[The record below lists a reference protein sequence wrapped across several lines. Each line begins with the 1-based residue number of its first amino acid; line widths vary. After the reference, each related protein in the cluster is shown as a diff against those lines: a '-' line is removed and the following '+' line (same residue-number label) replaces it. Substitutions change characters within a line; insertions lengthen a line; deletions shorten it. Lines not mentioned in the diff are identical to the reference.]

1 MSEYNQQRADIDRC
15 RREIV
20 ALEAQIRAGHPDLRG
35 LCLALSDWSCEL
47 RLLLGANE
55 ATEMAR
61 LAPGCA
67 DLPEV
72 GPVTPPDARGREVGA
87 ALPKPGLWGA
97 SRYPTQPHGAS
108 VGNRQM
114 IAGDCR

>member
-1 MSEYNQQRADIDRC
+1 MSECDQQRADIDRC
-15 RREIV
+15 QREIGV
-20 ALEAQIRAGHPDLRG
+20 IKAQIRAGHPDLRG
-35 LCLALSDWSCEL
+35 LCLALSDWSGEL
-47 RLLLGANE
+47 RLLQGTNE

-61 LAPGCA
+61 LAPVCA

-72 GPVTPPDARGREVGA
+72 GPVTPLDARGRDVGA
-87 ALPKPGLWGA
+87 AWRDPGLWGA
-97 SRYPTQPHGAS
+97 SSFPTQPHGAS